1 MRRLWRIVTTFS
13 SSSLPLGVSGDF
25 TGEPARVALVA
36 GALVRVASLPPSLR
50 ALLPP
55 APRTSGREAKMTGY
69 FGIELGA

>member
-36 GALVRVASLPPSLR
+36 GALVRVASLASR
-50 ALLPP
+50 SSA
-55 APRTSGREAKMTGY
+55 AGTQNKREGGEDDWL
-69 FGIELGA
+69 FRN

>member
-36 GALVRVASLPPSLR
+36 GALVRVASLPPSLASR
-50 ALLPP
+50 SSA
-55 APRTSGREAKMTGY
+55 AGTQNKREGGEDDWL
-69 FGIELGA
+69 FRN